1 MDYSDSPSMDYEQLF
16 NYVIRFDELEGQLN
30 KTWDSTTLVSQ
41 PLSVLQFLTNCTVRL
56 RLSLQS
62 QRYRMALA

>member
-16 NYVIRFDELEGQLN
+16 NHVIRFDELEGQLN

-41 PLSVLQFLTNCTVRL
+41 PLSVLRFLTNRTVRL